1 MVLRLL
7 RGEKYCGDLLQ
18 RKSCTPDFLD
28 HRKVKN
34 EGQSPQVYLRDHHE
48 AIVPR
53 SMFEAVRRELDRRQA
68 NRKAGS
74 RPSARYWCSG
84 KVVCGLCGSRL
95 VPRRAHRRTAVCDG
109 CAGNGCSTAW
119 QRVRLRQLG
128 IEFCWTA

>member
-53 SMFEAVRRELDRRQA
+53 SMFEADVYKRQ
-68 NRKAGS
+68 R
-74 RPSARYWCSG
+74 
-84 KVVCGLCGSRL
+84 
-95 VPRRAHRRTAVCDG
+95 
-109 CAGNGCSTAW
+109 
-119 QRVRLRQLG
+119 
-128 IEFCWTA
+128 